1 MQLAVARLAERG
13 QFPVKA
19 LSPVRQALEELR
31 ALQQSWRAELR
42 TASAAMLTQ
51 QCYRFL
57 AALGL
62 VYRSCL
68 GLEADSLLPE
78 RSASP
83 MRRRVTASRGAATV
97 WKKLA
102 LEFAEVLSWAR
113 NLFQAHGLAI
123 AARAVSSVSLQS
135 WPERAKILADQAEYT
150 DAANQCDGAE
160 VAAQSVALL
169 RELDDA
175 ELVHALASLAL
186 EFLTPPSAR
195 VKSQGS
201 ALADAG
207 LIDRLPANLK
217 ALSAA
222 IRSCGEWLEDHQEAF
237 LPAAE
242 WIVNVTAGLRQDLDD
257 YADLAVTAWKFS
269 DLVDMIS
276 VAEGVAEPFGNRQ
289 WLEKAVQQCVAT
301 ADVGGSAGELT
312 IPPVSPGVAAEIP
325 TGRLYVQ
332 TQKLGQVLA
341 YPRQLLMP
349 LLAAA
354 SGEQTPTGPVL
365 RWRSPDGQYEAALVL
380 AAPRSSQ
387 WVLRFYTTAG
397 QRANQL
403 VGEPYCL
410 GGCAGRIGPEAVVK
424 FDRNS
429 LERCRED
436 LYLEVGKPPQRWIPA
451 APTQV
456 SQQADATP

>member
-1 MQLAVARLAERG
+1 MTRELQLAVSRLAERG
-13 QFPVKA
+13 QFQVKA
-19 LSPVRQALEELR
+19 LLPVRQALEDLR
-31 ALQQSWRAELR
+31 ALQQFCRFDLG
-42 TASAAMLTQ
+42 TASAAMSGQ

-68 GLEADSLLPE
+68 GQESDSLLPE

-83 MRRRVTASRGAATV
+83 MPGRAAVSGGAATV

-102 LEFAEVLSWAR
+102 LEFGEVLSWAR
-113 NLFQAHGLAI
+113 NMFQAHGLAI
-123 AARAVSSVSLQS
+123 AARAVSSASLQN
-135 WPERAKILADQAEYT
+135 WRERATILAEQAEYA
-150 DAANQCDGAE
+150 DIADQCDSAE
-160 VAAQSVALL
+160 IAAQSVALL

-175 ELVHALASLAL
+175 ELVYALASLAL
-186 EFLTPPSAR
+186 EFLAPPSAR
-195 VKSQGS
+195 VKNQGS
-201 ALADAG
+201 ALAELLDKLA
-207 LIDRLPANLK
+207 D
-217 ALSAA
+217 A
-222 IRSCGEWLEDHQEAF
+222 IRSCEAWLEDHQEAF

-269 DLVDMIS
+269 DLVDMIG

-289 WLEKAVQQCVAT
+289 WLEEAVQQCIAT
-301 ADVGGSAGELT
+301 ADARGSAREELT
-312 IPPVSPGVAAEIP
+312 ITPESPGVAAEIP

-341 YPRQLLMP
+341 YPRQLVMP

-354 SGEQTPTGPVL
+354 SGEQAPSGPVL

-380 AAPRSSQ
+380 AAPRSPQ

-397 QRANQL
+397 QRASQL
-403 VGEPYCL
+403 VGEAYCL
-410 GGCAGRIGPEAVVK
+410 GGCAGRIGPEAVVV

-429 LERCRED
+429 LEQCRED
-436 LYLEVGKPPQRWIPA
+436 LYLEVGKPPQRWIPVT
-451 APTQV
+451 PMQV
-456 SQQADATP
+456 SQQAGGTP